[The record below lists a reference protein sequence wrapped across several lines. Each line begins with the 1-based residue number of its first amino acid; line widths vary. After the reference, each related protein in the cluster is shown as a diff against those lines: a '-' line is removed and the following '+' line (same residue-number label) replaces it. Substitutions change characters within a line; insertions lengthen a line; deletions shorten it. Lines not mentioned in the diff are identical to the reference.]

1 MGAGKPLDIR
11 APCRLDENVSRVFQS
26 SRWLP
31 GLASAFVAALCVAE
45 APPDAWSVIDEER
58 GITVSRREQPGAGLP
73 SFRGQGPVRGGVLQI
88 LALMLDSNSVEQWA
102 DGVDE
107 SRLLKRIDA
116 NQELIY
122 LYSDLPWPVRDR
134 DMIVRRTVQVVKPGE
149 EFRIHLKCEPK
160 ATPEVSG
167 AVRVQKCT
175 SGFHLRRL
183 DDTSTE
189 IDYEMTLDPAGLLP
203 KWAGSYVAKHV
214 PFKTLVALEERAAE
228 TRGKYEAVVQRW
240 STTTF

>member
-1 MGAGKPLDIR
+1 MNLKLSPSGLM
-11 APCRLDENVSRVFQS
+11 S
-26 SRWLP
+26 
-31 GLASAFVAALCVAE
+31 GLASVLVSALCFAE
-45 APPDAWSVIDEER
+45 APAGEWNVIEQER
-58 GITVSRREQPGAGLP
+58 GITVSRREQPGCGLP
-73 SFRGQGPVRGGVLQI
+73 AFRGKGPVRGGVLQI

-107 SRLLKRIDA
+107 SRLLKRIDE

-122 LYSDLPWPVRDR
+122 LYSDVPWPVRDR
-134 DMIVRRTVQVVKPGE
+134 DMVVRRTVEVVKPGE
-149 EFRIHLKCEPK
+149 EFHIHLRCEPQ

-167 AVRVQKCT
+167 VVRVKKCK

-183 DDTSTE
+183 DQSNTE
-189 IDYEMTLDPAGLLP
+189 IDYDMSLDPAGLLP
-203 KWAGSYVAKHV
+203 KWAGSYVAKNV

-240 STTTF
+240 SAASF